1 MRGEGGSGG
10 PGTEIKLYTWM
21 QGCYNGRKAFH
32 GRSKETQRQCIRKRG
47 GCMSEKEMLKI
58 SVEEFSRLQDY
69 MVDSD
74 KESPA
79 YKKMKR
85 RYIEL
90 KVILTA
96 SGINLTELD
105 YIKE

>member
-1 MRGEGGSGG
+1 MEV
-10 PGTEIKLYTWM
+10 M
-21 QGCYNGRKAFH
+21 DMA
-32 GRSKETQRQCIRKRG
+32 
-47 GCMSEKEMLKI
+47 EKEMLQKNI
-58 SVEEFSRLQDY
+58 EEFSRLQDY
-69 MVDSD
+69 MIDSEKD
-74 KESPA
+74 STA

-85 RYIEL
+85 RNIEL